1 VFEGIEEWK
10 GGGLAGDGG
19 RGDTLAWI
27 TKVEGREDGEG
38 L

>member
-1 VFEGIEEWK
+1 MEK
-10 GGGLAGDGG
+10 GDLARDGG
-19 RGDTLAWI
+19 RGNTLEGV